1 MQVAT
6 AIGAAELPL
15 KRSNQLLNQLWVTM
29 KNTMRWRL
37 TTGALNSF
45 IGGLQQA
52 FGYSKSLNA
61 SLNDIRIVTGKS
73 ADEMSRFAKEANQ
86 AAKELSTTTTTYTDA
101 SLIYYQQ
108 GLDSEAV
115 KERTDATIKMAN
127 VTGQSAETISS
138 QMTAVWNNFREGSR
152 TLESYADTM
161 VALGATTASSSKEI
175 AEGLEK
181 FAPIA
186 NSVGL
191 SFDYA
196 SAALATLVA
205 TTRESASVAGNA
217 LKTLFSRLEGLKLG
231 ETLEDGTDLNKY
243 SQALYTVGINIKDAN
258 GELKDMDLIL
268 SELGNRWKDLAR
280 DEQMALAQTV
290 GGVRQY
296 AQLVALMDNWQ
307 TFQQNLV
314 TARTAEGSLEKQAQ
328 IYAESWEASRDRVKA
343 AAEDVY
349 DSLINPKVFID
360 LDKMSQA
367 VLKPLASI
375 LDGVGGLTGLLP
387 IVAALMTKVYSAQ
400 IANVMRD
407 MAVNI
412 GLMTGKEQ
420 ERARAIQA
428 EFVAET
434 ERLNLD
440 YRDDQL
446 MSARVAI
453 LREQIGLQGD
463 INSRA
468 DQYSEYQMEQIKNAT
483 YMSELLRQQALA
495 QTDIAERAQT
505 ALDEQQTNVRYSIS
519 IPRFN
524 TQEAEESFIQLFT
537 NLSQRTQNI
546 VNETIGEVVVDGG
559 NLTRIFSLI
568 DQGFES
574 IMQRSAQIETLRQ
587 ALGDVNNQSQDWS
600 AHIKEL
606 ATNLGMVQQEGESD
620 IAFFNRLREV
630 VSQTGEATTEVDN
643 DIRNLQAILRQLGAD
658 QSTIISYT
666 ARMRDLQRQLEL
678 QKITQ
683 EEYRKEVER
692 IHETLKNGVADVQDW
707 ANAIVLAGQAMSQAA
722 MAMRSIDNLGRIF
735 SDKDLANS
743 EKLVQL
749 LTTVGMLMPFLT
761 SSIKAIGGAIAGTV
775 TGAAAFMPILAA
787 VGVAIYAIVKAVD
800 AIVISQEEAQA
811 AIQKAS
817 AAYKEASD
825 SLDDLNQ
832 KLATASDRLKELQD
846 LAESGSITLVEQE
859 ELNKLQLETAE
870 LDRQVKLQEKL
881 TKTRR
886 AEAASKIIQQGTI
899 AYQFTP
905 KSNQGQGA
913 SFRSDEEIA
922 ARVSNLNFTYLTGW
936 SADFTD
942 TVNYVRDLLG
952 NPENWSSAPAEE
964 AMLSWVETLDEST
977 EEAKALK
984 ETLVEYVNGIY
995 NWMPEGMDSSS
1006 IEDWISENIETYEQL
1021 EDAYKILAEQV
1032 VLGER
1037 EADDAYFLEFQA
1049 FLRKQRKEIYRSGE
1063 EYASAFLD
1071 PVINALSN
1079 IDLNALFSGNFNGV
1093 SDNGKNLLALY
1104 GVSPDELVEQLSNIQ
1119 TKAREQLSKFG
1130 LGYLSDSLSYTEL
1143 KLLATVNNG
1152 EGYETFTELWNYL
1165 QKNGNIIPISLQVEA
1180 IEDARTGAL
1189 AALASGDLL
1198 DEETIQKL
1206 QEVYQ
1211 GIADLS
1217 NINEWSVKEQIDF
1230 LTGEGKVVESKI
1242 DQLTNR
1248 IKDLKQQKQDVE
1260 KELAEDQSER
1270 FKGLPAIYDNQIKQ
1284 LIASEN
1290 KQLNAMKLG
1299 IEAAIEDAEKELNSL
1314 KENFEKEP
1322 WEIDIEMGDAV
1333 AAELNNA
1340 KRALA
1345 LINEDLTV
1353 SAENLVELGKRYPE
1367 ALVEATYEAD
1377 QNVLKIKED
1386 TYNQIKN
1393 YIDNTLDHEL
1403 QRNRDIAAQRL
1414 TNEASVASGILNIV
1428 QAEQGE
1434 EREQYK
1440 QTLISAL
1447 TNDEDKLKSAKETAL
1462 ASMVAVV
1469 KGEIDK
1475 RKASLET
1482 MVNDQAASKAAT
1494 DVMGR
1499 NAEITVENYSSAAT
1513 AIQLAFDTAFKA
1525 IAEGTRQI
1533 LSGTGEYTSIMRY
1546 GAAQHINAT
1555 TGESG
1560 VGYSTQAV
1568 EEIKNSSEYKQR
1580 EEEIK
1585 KLNSL
1590 EIALER
1596 YLSGE
1601 VENWDTIQFF
1611 FNRLPEEVQ
1620 GAFSEGFASLI
1631 NSDFEGI
1638 DVESLVGSFESL
1650 YSNEDAQA
1658 KIQEILNASL
1668 GTLQHLLESPEEDK
1682 TKGSGKSDYAK
1693 LDNADLEKHED
1704 LLEEIEDRYHE
1715 ITREIERQNR
1725 ILDQLETQAER
1736 TYGLDRL
1743 KLYEKELEELNGLY
1757 ERQRAKQGRAERYLA
1772 DVDKPRL
1779 QTAFQAIG
1787 TKEGAADVLSRYG
1800 FSGFSNI
1807 AVDLNKPGQE
1817 IKDFEALEDNI
1828 RQDTENFLTSY
1839 HAFMVE
1845 YDNFL
1850 QEYNALTD
1858 EDKANQQE
1866 RALQLQQEYE
1876 LVTAQF
1882 ETVKAQQ
1889 EERLAAI
1896 KQYEE
1901 TLDTINTLA
1910 HEMEETL
1917 RREEDTRLKEVTHRM
1932 DVILDV
1938 RDARKQIRDFTKEI
1952 AESFGDAL
1960 THGVRTAELGWDQAK
1975 DEMAMYKEYVQEY
1988 NDLKSLLDNA
1998 TEYTDTEAIVA
2009 ELRELEGNIIES
2021 GQRLLEWSE
2030 QVENMFVEALSA
2042 AADRFSYFTNQL
2054 EHNDAIL
2061 STMKEL
2067 YALQGQTYKT
2077 QQGFNRLQR
2086 VAQERLE
2093 TQVGQARLQRK
2104 WFEEADSR
2112 LQEAQAQ
2119 LDALIAEKG
2128 AEAEQDFRYDTFKK
2142 NRDALLK
2149 EQQEAQK
2156 AMLSAAQ
2163 QAMETAQQMY
2173 LDQIEKAVYEFG
2185 QALSGGIGLDLLQ
2198 DKYDHY
2204 IEEEE
2209 RYLDKVNEAY
2219 QVAAWYDKLQKDID
2233 NTTNKLT
2240 KDRLKALQ
2248 QEIDIRREGNT
2259 LSQYDLDI
2267 LEAKYKVL
2275 QAQADLEDAQNAKS
2289 QLRLV
2294 RDSQGNWNYQF
2305 TTNPDDIA
2313 AKEQELLQA
2322 ENEWYNIAKE
2332 QTKEVTGEIIAT
2344 WQECQEAINEIYSDT
2359 SNFVMNEETGRLELT
2374 KEAQERETEIR
2385 RFYADKVKF
2394 LEEEKQIA
2402 IGDMTEAGNQA
2413 MIHMAIAAGETVE
2426 DITGITGREVES
2438 LVETTGMNSQQL
2450 LQLSL
2455 SQIEDILEN
2464 RLAQLA
2470 EDIGISADDLKDM
2483 LQRKE
2488 NGIESDADSTFKA
2501 ILESADPATVD
2512 LYNLFAENWEL
2523 IGSLVGETS
2532 SGIKGNIAD
2541 TYTKI
2546 QSGLNDTG
2554 TAMNLFD
2561 NIFAKDLT
2569 SMTKNTAIFEVEFDR
2584 AVENMQN
2591 SFDNYGETIADV
2603 ADDCGV
2609 SLEALDDSVNMVSDS
2624 TDRMIWEGLDAAQ
2637 AIWDQVDATWDAQQ
2651 GYLDLASAVWE
2662 YIYALQALAA
2672 EQVVPT
2678 IEEASGVNTFDRG
2691 NRLDYNGDLSQKM
2704 AAAWYNY
2711 RVVGDESAEEDYLS
2725 FEKQRREVEEEMGAD
2740 MVGATNDVE
2749 QTIKTASDESLKAM
2763 AEGFAVINDTL
2774 KKENAEAVYERT
2786 GSPTYYGEGASF
2798 ATGGYTG
2805 NFDNGRLAILHEKE
2819 LVLNEEDTRNIL
2831 GAVSLVRSMD
2841 SIFNDIASQLDN
2853 DGLAA
2858 MALLGSR
2865 IGGIGAPTPA
2875 STDFEQHVTIESV
2888 SFPGV
2893 TSSREIEEAFES
2905 LVNDAAQ
2912 WARRRKS

>member
-243 SQALYTVGINIKDAN
+243 SQALYTVGINIKDTN

-375 LDGVGGLTGLLP
+375 LDGIGGLTGLLP
-387 IVAALMTKVYSAQ
+387 IAAALMTKVYSAQ

-412 GLMTGKEQ
+412 GLMTGREQ

-428 EFVAET
+428 QSTSLV
-434 ERLNLD
+434 ERLDLTYQEESLD
-440 YRDDQL
+440 AKR
-446 MSARVAI
+446 AAI
-453 LREQIGLQGD
+453 LKEQISLQGE
-463 INSRA
+463 INA
-468 DQYSEYQMEQIKNAT
+468 KYDQYSESQKAWIENGLYSVNLLKQQAQDAIDTLGRATDNFEEIKNNLGEGFKV
-483 YMSELLRQQALA
+483 SESFTDKLVNKEELAKITAQMKSFSQETQQALQHLKSDA
-495 QTDIAERAQT
+495 LFGKNDNVFNSITEAIEQVAEKSIKLDSLKGMFDATDQSTVAWSTSVETLARELGILSEGETLANGGLEKIKDK
-505 ALDEQQTNVRYSIS
+505 L
-519 IPRFN
+519 F
-524 TQEAEESFIQLFT
+524 EA
-537 NLSQRTQNI
+537 
-546 VNETIGEVVVDGG
+546 GGVVDTTKQEFEDLILLFKEMG
-559 NLTRIFSLI
+559 NPEFATAIDKYVYYLNAMEKQGIKATLSFKQFVAGLNEVKNPPPAMTDWADTLVAVANGASRAAMAIRSFENIIEVFSDDSLSTIEKFTRILTSLSMLLPTLTAVIGVFGKGALKAGADAATAGVTAGTGIAAGATAAKAAMPIVTAIIVGIYAVIKVI
-568 DQGFES
+568 DALVTTQKEARES
-574 IMQRSAQIETLRQ
+574 IQKTIDAYKEVESEL
-587 ALGDVNNQSQDWS
+587 QSLQDELS
-600 AHIKEL
+600 TTQDRIKEL
-606 ATNLGMVQQEGESD
+606 QE
-620 IAFFNRLREV
+620 
-630 VSQTGEATTEVDN
+630 
-643 DIRNLQAILRQLGAD
+643 
-658 QSTIISYT
+658 
-666 ARMRDLQRQLEL
+666 
-678 QKITQ
+678 
-683 EEYRKEVER
+683 
-692 IHETLKNGVADVQDW
+692 
-707 ANAIVLAGQAMSQAA
+707 
-722 MAMRSIDNLGRIF
+722 
-735 SDKDLANS
+735 
-743 EKLVQL
+743 
-749 LTTVGMLMPFLT
+749 
-761 SSIKAIGGAIAGTV
+761 
-775 TGAAAFMPILAA
+775 
-787 VGVAIYAIVKAVD
+787 
-800 AIVISQEEAQA
+800 
-811 AIQKAS
+811 
-817 AAYKEASD
+817 
-825 SLDDLNQ
+825 
-832 KLATASDRLKELQD
+832 
-846 LAESGSITLVEQE
+846 LAESGSISIVEQE
-859 ELNKLQLETAE
+859 ELQNLQVENDRLERQIKL
-870 LDRQVKLQEKL
+870 REKL
-881 TKTRR
+881 
-886 AEAASKIIQQGTI
+886 AEQKLKDAVREIQQRGKI
-899 AYQFTP
+899 AYRFTTEEPFNSNSPIDFEVPTSLTYAGDIEANLWQF
-905 KSNQGQGA
+905 NEFGE
-913 SFRSDEEIA
+913 R
-922 ARVSNLNFTYLTGW
+922 YLQT
-936 SADFTD
+936 
-942 TVNYVRDLLG
+942 RDSVIQQF
-952 NPENWSSAPAEE
+952 E
-964 AMLSWVETLDEST
+964 DESWFQQDRDQYIKYIDELYAAIDEAR
-977 EEAKALK
+977 EEHHEKWK
-984 ETLVEYVNGIY
+984 
-995 NWMPEGMDSSS
+995 
-1006 IEDWISENIETYEQL
+1006 SENFETYEQL
-1021 EDAYKILAEQV
+1021 ESDYLTYLEAYKKGYIT
-1032 VLGER
+1032 ER
-1037 EADDAYFLEFQA
+1037 DLTDQLIRLQTA
-1049 FLRKQRKEIYRSGE
+1049 RKKMYDNEG
-1063 EYASAFLD
+1063 EYAESFID
-1071 PVINALSN
+1071 PVLAQLSN
-1079 IDLNALFSGNFNGV
+1079 QDLNTLYNTIGPVYRTYLSESGQ
-1093 SDNGKNLLALY
+1093 DLLDLY
-1104 GVSPDELVEQLSNIQ
+1104 GVSPYELQEQVLAVRD
-1119 TKAREQLSKFG
+1119 KAFSELAKFG
-1130 LGYLSDSLSYTEL
+1130 FEDLTDKLGYVEL
-1143 KLLATVNNG
+1143 KLIADNSFKSF
-1152 EGYETFTELWNYL
+1152 EELLNYL
-1165 QKNGNIIPISLQVEA
+1165 QANSGIIPVSLQVQA
-1180 IEDARTGAL
+1180 IEDARTEAL
-1189 AALASGDLL
+1189 AALASGELL
-1198 DEETIQKL
+1198 SDELITKI

-1211 GIADLS
+1211 GIADVTDFANL
-1217 NINEWSVKEQIDF
+1217 SVKDQIEF
-1230 LTGEGKVVESKI
+1230 LTTQGKI
-1242 DQLTNR
+1242 ARQQLDDLLDKETNLQR
-1248 IKDLKQQKQDVE
+1248 RLDIVN
-1260 KELAEDQSER
+1260 
-1270 FKGLPAIYDNQIKQ
+1270 NQIKNPQ
-1284 LIASEN
+1284 RYDISKETLSEKIYLDVELSN
-1290 KQLNAMKLG
+1290 VQSE
-1299 IEAAIEDAEKELNSL
+1299 IEKL
-1314 KENFEKEP
+1314 KEQVEKEP
-1322 WEIDIEMGDAV
+1322 WQVNIELGDEAAATINNLKRSID
-1333 AAELNNA
+1333 
-1340 KRALA
+1340 
-1345 LINEDLTV
+1345 LINDDLTV

-1367 ALVEATYEAD
+1367 ALVGAHYDAN
-1377 QNVLKIKED
+1377 QNILQLEEEK
-1386 TYNQIKN
+1386 YNQLKN
-1393 YIDNTLDHEL
+1393 LLDEAIDGTVEK
-1403 QRNRDIAAQRL
+1403 NRDASAQVL
-1414 TNEASVASGILNIV
+1414 TDQATIASGILAIID
-1428 QAEQGE
+1428 ETEDGKRE
-1434 EREQYK
+1434 EYRK
-1440 QTLISAL
+1440 TLIQTFDNNQKQFEDTKKMAL
-1447 TNDEDKLKSAKETAL
+1447 S
-1462 ASMVAVV
+1462 SMIEVV
-1469 KGEIDK
+1469 KNEIAT
-1475 RKASLET
+1475 RQARLESMIEGQAS
-1482 MVNDQAASKAAT
+1482 SKTVT
-1494 DVMGR
+1494 DTLAK
-1499 NAEITVENYSSAAT
+1499 NAEITTQNYNNAAQN
-1513 AIQLAFDTAFKA
+1513 ILNAFDIAF
-1525 IAEGTRQI
+1525 RQI
-1533 LSGTGEYTSIMRY
+1533 ALGAKSVAEALAGGRDYTTIAKNVST
-1546 GAAQHINAT
+1546 Q
-1555 TGESG
+1555 
-1560 VGYSTQAV
+1560 GYSAERGVTLDTVYAENKASVESSHEYQQLTREIDKLNQFVGRIEDYEAGNISWDKVKEFFDRDLPESVQRGFSDAFVKAV
-1568 EEIKNSSEYKQR
+1568 GIGFDSSE
-1580 EEEIK
+1580 EAVD
-1585 KLNSL
+1585 
-1590 EIALER
+1590 ALGA
-1596 YLSGE
+1596 LFA
-1601 VENWDTIQFF
+1601 D
-1611 FNRLPEEVQ
+1611 PE
-1620 GAFSEGFASLI
+1620 ARST
-1631 NSDFEGI
+1631 
-1638 DVESLVGSFESL
+1638 
-1650 YSNEDAQA
+1650 
-1658 KIQEILNASL
+1658 IQEILNETLS
-1668 GTLQHLLESPEEDK
+1668 TLQHLLESPEEDK
-1682 TKGSGKSDYAK
+1682 TKGSGGKPDYAK

-1779 QTAFQAIG
+1779 QTAFQAIE
-1787 TKEGAADVLSRYG
+1787 TKEGAADILGRYG

-1807 AVDLNKPGQE
+1807 AVDLGKPGQE
-1817 IKDFEALEDNI
+1817 IKDYEALEDNI
-1828 RQDTENFLTSY
+1828 RQDTENFLVSY
-1839 HAFMVE
+1839 RAFMVE

-1882 ETVKAQQ
+1882 ETVKTQQ

-1917 RREEDTRLKEVTHRM
+1917 RREEDTKLKEVTHRM

-2385 RFYADKVKF
+2385 RFYAEKVKF

-2512 LYNLFAENWEL
+2512 LYNLFAENWGL

-2637 AIWDQVDATWDAQQ
+2637 ALWDQVDATWDAQQ

-2678 IEEASGVNTFDRG
+2678 IEEASGVNTFD
-2691 NRLDYNGDLSQKM
+2691 NSDWLDYEGDLSQKM
-2704 AAAWYNY
+2704 AAALYNNDMESY
-2711 RVVGDESAEEDYLS
+2711 NKFKQEREGAVNRAFNAGYDVVDNNRIEIALNDADRDLLKKFATGDQVIV
-2725 FEKQRREVEEEMGAD
+2725 KNEV
-2740 MVGATNDVE
+2740 TY
-2749 QTIKTASDESLKAM
+2749 TSDEW
-2763 AEGFAVINDTL
+2763 
-2774 KKENAEAVYERT
+2774 KKIHEAT
-2786 GSPTYYGEGASF
+2786 GTTTIGTF

-2805 NFDNGRLAILHEKE
+2805 DFDNGRLAILHEKE
-2819 LVLNEEDTRNIL
+2819 LVLNAEDTQNIL
-2831 GAVSLVRSMD
+2831 AAVSMVRSMD
-2841 SIFNDIASQLDN
+2841 DIFGSLAEQLDN

-2865 IGGIGAPTPA
+2865 VGGIGAPAPA

>member
-15 KRSNQLLNQLWVTM
+15 KRSNQLLNQLWITM
-29 KNTMRWRL
+29 KNTARWRL
-37 TTGALNSF
+37 TTGALNAF

-73 ADEMSRFAKEANQ
+73 ADEMARFAKEANQ

-108 GLDSEAV
+108 GLDDQAV

-161 VALGATTASSSKEI
+161 VALGASTASSSKEI

-231 ETLEDGTDLNKY
+231 ETLDDGTDLNKY
-243 SQALYTVGINIKDAN
+243 SQALYTVGINIKDTN
-258 GELKDMDLIL
+258 GELKDMDDIL
-268 SELGNRWKDLAR
+268 AELGNRWQTLAR

-307 TFQQNLV
+307 TFQQNLT

-328 IYAESWEASRDRVKA
+328 IYAESWEAARDRVKA
-343 AAEDVY
+343 ATEDVY

-360 LDKMSQA
+360 LDKMVQA
-367 VLKPLASI
+367 VLKPLASV
-375 LDGVGGLTGLLP
+375 LDAVGGLTGLLP
-387 IVAALMTKVYSAQ
+387 IVAALMTKVYSTQ
-400 IANVMRD
+400 IAGVIRD
-407 MAVNI
+407 MAINI

-420 ERARAIQA
+420 ERVRVLQSTAAKL
-428 EFVAET
+428 T
-434 ERLNLD
+434 EGL
-440 YRDDQL
+440 YSTYDDKS
-446 MSARVAI
+446 SASSKLSI
-453 LREQIGLQGD
+453 LRDYVSLQGELN
-463 INSRA
+463 IKA
-468 DQYSEYQMEQIKNAT
+468 DQYNEFQMEQIKNGLAMVEV
-483 YMSELLRQQALA
+483 YKSQALA
-495 QTDIAERAQT
+495 SQDILEQTQGVF
-505 ALDEQQTNVRYSIS
+505 DE
-519 IPRFN
+519 
-524 TQEAEESFIQLFT
+524 TQDKFDSFIK
-537 NLSQRTQNI
+537 
-546 VNETIGEVVVDGG
+546 E
-559 NLTRIFSLI
+559 
-568 DQGFES
+568 
-574 IMQRSAQIETLRQ
+574 SAQLEKIEIKFGSESKYQQIVKDLTLI
-587 ALGDVNNQSQDWS
+587 N
-600 AHIKEL
+600 
-606 ATNLGMVQQEGESD
+606 TN
-620 IAFFNRLREV
+620 
-630 VSQTGEATTEVDN
+630 
-643 DIRNLQAILRQLGAD
+643 
-658 QSTIISYT
+658 YT
-666 ARMRDLQRQLEL
+666 
-678 QKITQ
+678 
-683 EEYRKEVER
+683 
-692 IHETLKNGVADVQDW
+692 
-707 ANAIVLAGQAMSQAA
+707 
-722 MAMRSIDNLGRIF
+722 
-735 SDKDLANS
+735 DLANS
-743 EKLVQL
+743 IKNGNVEQFLNVVNDGIGQIAQRSVKLDTLKNILGETDKETASWKNNVIDLANELGLLGNGIRLDEQALEAFKDDPEIFEELRKKVSDSGEASVEVYQNFQALFELLKLGTGNAEGLQTVFYSLINRTKELAEKGYDAETSLKALTEMIERLKNYKPQQEPIDLANSFVAIANGASRAAMAVRSVTNIVEIFSDTTISASEKL
-749 LTTVGMLMPFLT
+749 TRSLT
-761 SSIKAIGGAIAGTV
+761 SLAMILPVITNTIKGIAAGGAAAIGGWATIAV
-775 TGAAAFMPILAA
+775 AA
-787 VGVAIYAIVKAVD
+787 VVVIVKALD
-800 AIVISQEEAQA
+800 ALIVTQKEAAQSIQES
-811 AIQKAS
+811 IDK
-817 AAYKEASD
+817 YKEAEQELQ
-825 SLDDLNQ
+825 SLQGELETTQ
-832 KLATASDRLKELQD
+832 DRIKELQD
-846 LAESGSITLVEQE
+846 LAESGSISIVEQE
-859 ELNKLQLETAE
+859 ELKNLQLENDKLE
-870 LDRQVKLQEKL
+870 RQ
-881 TKTRR
+881 
-886 AEAASKIIQQGTI
+886 I
-899 AYQFTP
+899 
-905 KSNQGQGA
+905 
-913 SFRSDEEIA
+913 
-922 ARVSNLNFTYLTGW
+922 
-936 SADFTD
+936 
-942 TVNYVRDLLG
+942 
-952 NPENWSSAPAEE
+952 
-964 AMLSWVETLDEST
+964 
-977 EEAKALK
+977 ALK
-984 ETLVEYVNGIY
+984 EKLEALRLREASTEILTKGTKAYSLTPEDQIAKTNAGIDNANTLITDIDKEKAGLIRVGLYDYDVFGNAVLKEQAQAISDLQERYNWFAEDAENYISYIQDYYNAIDEGETNFHENWKAQETEKYEALEAAYSTLVQSYKAGN
-995 NWMPEGMDSSS
+995 
-1006 IEDWISENIETYEQL
+1006 ISEKQLRDFLNLLQDARTKIYGVPGEYE
-1021 EDAYKILAEQV
+1021 KT
-1032 VLGER
+1032 
-1037 EADDAYFLEFQA
+1037 
-1049 FLRKQRKEIYRSGE
+1049 
-1063 EYASAFLD
+1063 FLD
-1071 PVINALSN
+1071 P
-1079 IDLNALFSGNFNGV
+1079 
-1093 SDNGKNLLALY
+1093 LLAQLNSDDLEKLYQAGTSVGPVAPLSESGKDLALVY
-1104 GVSPDELVEQLSNIQ
+1104 GVTEDELVNQLTKVIIEARKRIENIAPNLSDFIDQLSYVEINLIANANENFETFEQL
-1119 TKAREQLSKFG
+1119 L
-1130 LGYLSDSLSYTEL
+1130 
-1143 KLLATVNNG
+1143 
-1152 EGYETFTELWNYL
+1152 NYL
-1165 QKNGNIIPISLQVEA
+1165 KKTGGIIPVSIQAQTA
-1180 IEDARTGAL
+1180 IDAKTEAL
-1189 AALASGDLL
+1189 AKIASGDLL
-1198 DEETIQKL
+1198 DDELIQKI
-1206 QEVYQ
+1206 QEAYQ
-1211 GIADLS
+1211 GIKDVSDIASLS
-1217 NINEWSVKEQIDF
+1217 VEDQID
-1230 LTGEGKVVESKI
+1230 LLKDDGSLLGK
-1242 DQLTNR
+1242 
-1248 IKDLKQQKQDVE
+1248 
-1260 KELAEDQSER
+1260 
-1270 FKGLPAIYDNQIKQ
+1270 
-1284 LIASEN
+1284 
-1290 KQLNAMKLG
+1290 M
-1299 IEAAIEDAEKELNSL
+1299 IEDLQKREQQLKKQIDEAEKSEEKFKDNAIIAFNAELSQVRDDLEKLRLQIEKDPIKIKVETSL
-1314 KENFEKEP
+1314 E
-1322 WEIDIEMGDAV
+1322 V
-1333 AAELNNA
+1333 AAELNNLKKA
-1340 KRALA
+1340 IS
-1345 LINEDLTV
+1345 LINDDLTV
-1353 SAENLVELGKRYPE
+1353 SAENLVELAKRYPE
-1367 ALVEATYEAD
+1367 ALVDAYYEEG
-1377 QNVLKIKED
+1377 QNVLKIEQSKYD
-1386 TYNQIKN
+1386 GIKQLLEG
-1393 YIDNTLDHEL
+1393 DLDAH
-1403 QRNRDIAAQRL
+1403 RDEQVR
-1414 TNEASVASGILNIV
+1414 ILNQEAQLAAATLAIV
-1428 QAEQGE
+1428 EAGE
-1434 EREQYK
+1434 NSKKEEYRG
-1440 QTLISAL
+1440 TLISQLAGDQEAL
-1447 TNDEDKLKSAKETAL
+1447 NSVKDTTFKALK
-1462 ASMVAVV
+1462 AVIQN
-1469 KGEIDK
+1469 EIQK
-1475 RKASLET
+1475 RQEKLET
-1482 MVNDQAASKAAT
+1482 ITGEVAGSKTAT
-1494 DVMGR
+1494 DTLAK
-1499 NAEITVENYSSAAT
+1499 NAEITAQNYSEAA
-1513 AIQLAFDTAFKA
+1513 
-1525 IAEGTRQI
+1525 R
-1533 LSGTGEYTSIMRY
+1533 S
-1546 GAAQHINAT
+1546 
-1555 TGESG
+1555 
-1560 VGYSTQAV
+1560 
-1568 EEIKNSSEYKQR
+1568 
-1580 EEEIK
+1580 
-1585 KLNSL
+1585 
-1590 EIALER
+1590 
-1596 YLSGE
+1596 
-1601 VENWDTIQFF
+1601 
-1611 FNRLPEEVQ
+1611 
-1620 GAFSEGFASLI
+1620 
-1631 NSDFEGI
+1631 
-1638 DVESLVGSFESL
+1638 
-1650 YSNEDAQA
+1650 
-1658 KIQEILNASL
+1658 ILNAFDQAFRGIVEGSASAVAAAAGEGQYASILGYAYDQPIETKKGQTFDTTYEQNLNDVKLSKEWQTINNEIKHLKWLSTALDQFETGDISL
-1668 GTLQHLLESPEEDK
+1668 DTLQGFFDLLPTDKLKEAFSGVKGLASFDFTDTSEENIEKLINALDEFYRTNPTAKSDLQAQLDEIVGAMQYLLESPEEDK
-1682 TKGSGKSDYAK
+1682 TKGSGGGKSDLVK
-1693 LDNADLEKHED
+1693 LDKADLDAEEQA
-1704 LLEEIEDRYHE
+1704 LEEIEDRYHE
-1715 ITREIERQNR
+1715 ITREIERQER
-1725 ILDQLETQAER
+1725 VLTKLEHQIDR

-1743 KLYEKELEELNGLY
+1743 KLYE
-1757 ERQRAKQGRAERYLA
+1757 
-1772 DVDKPRL
+1772 
-1779 QTAFQAIG
+1779 
-1787 TKEGAADVLSRYG
+1787 
-1800 FSGFSNI
+1800 
-1807 AVDLNKPGQE
+1807 QE
-1817 IKDFEALEDNI
+1817 IKDLNKLQDDQRVKSARASRYLSETDRPRLETAFKSTQYSDALADALARAQVSGFAGAKSFSLNINPDTQEIREFEQLEQGINEDVN
-1828 RQDTENFLTSY
+1828 NFMDVYMQFMQKYDEFAQSY
-1839 HAFMVE
+1839 EAM
-1845 YDNFL
+1845 
-1850 QEYNALTD
+1850 TD
-1858 EDKANQQE
+1858 EEKQDELIQKKAEQWK
-1866 RALQLQQEYE
+1866 LDYE
-1876 LVTAQF
+1876 LLQKQF
-1882 ETVKAQQ
+1882 ELVEAQQ

-1896 KQYEE
+1896 EQYES

-1910 HEMEETL
+1910 HEI
-1917 RREEDTRLKEVTHRM
+1917 EDTQRRIEDTKLNEITYRM

-1938 RDARKQIRDFTKEI
+1938 RDARKQIRDFSKEI

-1960 THGVRTAELGWDQAK
+1960 THGVRTASLGWDQAK

-1988 NDLKSLLDNA
+1988 NDLKDLLDNA
-1998 TEYTDTEAIVA
+1998 TEFTDTTAIID
-2009 ELRELEGNIIES
+2009 ELKELEGNIIES

-2104 WFEEADSR
+2104 WFEEADAR

-2156 AMLSAAQ
+2156 TMLSAAQ

-2198 DKYDHY
+2198 EKYDHY

-2233 NTTNKLT
+2233 NTSNKLT

-2248 QEIDIRREGNT
+2248 EEIDIRREGNT

-2275 QAQADLEDAQNAKS
+2275 QAQMDLEDAQNAKS

-2313 AKEQELLQA
+2313 VKEQELLQA

-2344 WQECQEAINEIYSDT
+2344 WQECQNAINEIYSDT

-2385 RFYADKVKF
+2385 EFYAEKVKF
-2394 LEEEKQIA
+2394 LEQEKQIA

-2426 DITGITGREVES
+2426 DITGITGKEVES
-2438 LVETTGMNSQQL
+2438 LVETTGMSSQQL

-2464 RLAQLA
+2464 RLAELA
-2470 EDIGISADDLKDM
+2470 EDIGMSADDLKDM

-2488 NGIESDADSTFKA
+2488 NGIESDADSTFRA

-2512 LYNLFAENWEL
+2512 LYNLFAENWGL

-2637 AIWDQVDATWDAQQ
+2637 ALWDQVDATWDAQQ
-2651 GYLDLASAVWE
+2651 GYLDLAQAVWE

-2865 IGGIGAPTPA
+2865 IGGIGAPAPA

>member
-243 SQALYTVGINIKDAN
+243 SQALYTVGINIKDTN

-375 LDGVGGLTGLLP
+375 LDGIGGLTGLLP
-387 IVAALMTKVYSAQ
+387 IAAALMTKVYSAQ

-412 GLMTGKEQ
+412 GLMTGYEQ
-420 ERARAIQA
+420 QRAREIQVQSDA
-428 EFVAET
+428 YA
-434 ERLNLD
+434 RQLGIM
-440 YRDDQL
+440 DQDQSSVSRRVEI
-446 MSARVAI
+446 MSHWND
-453 LREQIGLQGD
+453 LQRE
-463 INSRA
+463 INIHA
-468 DQYSEYQMEQIKNAT
+468 DSYSESQMDQIKNAQ
-483 YMSELLRQQALA
+483 YFISLLKDQALA
-495 QTDIAERAQT
+495 SADAVDKA
-505 ALDEQQTNVRYSIS
+505 
-519 IPRFN
+519 
-524 TQEAEESFIQLFT
+524 QEAYETAIENITLKLDLPDVTGFAEKVTDAYAYTTSKASDSLT
-537 NLSQRTQNI
+537 KLLSSINYNDDIDVIFKTLND
-546 VNETIGEVVVDGG
+546 GLEVVVNKQAKIDALKASLKETGEQTDEWKIKVKNLAVELGLMEKTATLDEAALEKIKIGLSDSSALIQETSQDLSILRSLLISLAGG
-559 NLTRIFSLI
+559 DKEAEKLVDALILRFSKLQVATENADI
-568 DQGFES
+568 SLEHL
-574 IMQRSAQIETLRQ
+574 EKT
-587 ALGDVNNQSQDWS
+587 VNN
-600 AHIKEL
+600 A
-606 ATNLGMVQQEGESD
+606 
-620 IAFFNRLREV
+620 
-630 VSQTGEATTEVDN
+630 
-643 DIRNLQAILRQLGAD
+643 
-658 QSTIISYT
+658 
-666 ARMRDLQRQLEL
+666 
-678 QKITQ
+678 
-683 EEYRKEVER
+683 
-692 IHETLKNGVADVQDW
+692 KNNPPPDYSDW
-707 ANAIVLAGQAMSQAA
+707 ADMLVAIANGASRAA
-722 MAMRSIDNLGRIF
+722 MAIQSFENIIEVF
-735 SDKDLANS
+735 SDDSLDNA
-743 EKLVQL
+743 EKF
-749 LTTVGMLMPFLT
+749 TRILT
-761 SSIKAIGGAIAGTV
+761 SLSMLLPTLTAVIGIFGKGALKAGADVATAGVTAGTGIAAGATAAKAAMPIVTAIIFGIYLVIKAI
-775 TGAAAFMPILAA
+775 
-787 VGVAIYAIVKAVD
+787 D
-800 AIVISQEEAQA
+800 ALVITQKEARES
-811 AIQKAS
+811 IQKTID
-817 AAYKEASD
+817 AYKEAESELQ
-825 SLDDLNQ
+825 SLQSELSTTQ
-832 KLATASDRLKELQD
+832 DRIKELQE
-846 LAESGSITLVEQE
+846 LAESGSISIVEQE
-859 ELNKLQLETAE
+859 ELRDLQIENDRLERQLELKERLA
-870 LDRQVKLQEKL
+870 KLKFKETVSEVRKNGYKAYKL
-881 TKTRR
+881 TEEGSPEINDLVNAYWDAFRNV
-886 AEAASKIIQQGTI
+886 EASREETIFLGDIASKIGTHGSAFTRQMAIDWIDTGLDQQTKDKYINDINILYDAIDDVIQEYHDKWL
-899 AYQFTP
+899 A
-905 KSNQGQGA
+905 
-913 SFRSDEEIA
+913 
-922 ARVSNLNFTYLTGW
+922 
-936 SADFTD
+936 
-942 TVNYVRDLLG
+942 
-952 NPENWSSAPAEE
+952 ENA
-964 AMLSWVETLDEST
+964 ETLD
-977 EEAKALK
+977 L
-984 ETLVEYVNGIY
+984 
-995 NWMPEGMDSSS
+995 
-1006 IEDWISENIETYEQL
+1006 IEDLYQQYVENIDEVQASDFQKVLTQLRELRHALYDDNGDYERYFVDSVLNQLDSQDIGHLIARQANLISEAGQQ
-1021 EDAYKILAEQV
+1021 ILINS
-1032 VLGER
+1032 G
-1037 EADDAYFLEFQA
+1037 AD
-1049 FLRKQRKEIYRSGE
+1049 
-1063 EYASAFLD
+1063 
-1071 PVINALSN
+1071 
-1079 IDLNALFSGNFNGV
+1079 
-1093 SDNGKNLLALY
+1093 
-1104 GVSPDELVEQLSNIQ
+1104 PDELVSRYTEIYN
-1119 TKAREQLSKFG
+1119 KAKTELDKFG
-1130 LGYLSDSLSYTEL
+1130 LGDTVKSFGYVEL
-1143 KLLATVNNG
+1143 KLIADNDFKDFQQL
-1152 EGYETFTELWNYL
+1152 LNYL
-1165 QKNGNIIPISLQVEA
+1165 KTNSGVISVSLQVQA
-1180 IEDARTGAL
+1180 IEDARTEAL
-1189 AALASGDLL
+1189 AKLASGEML
-1198 DEETIQKL
+1198 DEELITKL
-1206 QEVYQ
+1206 QEAYS
-1211 GIADLS
+1211 GIKDISDFA
-1217 NINEWSVKEQIDF
+1217 NRSVKDQIEF
-1230 LTGEGKVVESKI
+1230 LSKEGKVVNSQIKELEERQDKLKER
-1242 DQLTNR
+1242 QKELTNEK
-1248 IKDLKQQKQDVE
+1248 IKSVAASPSFDTTLSNS
-1260 KELAEDQSER
+1260 L
-1270 FKGLPAIYDNQIKQ
+1270 IK
-1284 LIASEN
+1284 AT
-1290 KQLNAMKLG
+1290 
-1299 IEAAIEDAEKELNSL
+1299 EDAIDEIDADLEKLRN
-1314 KENFEKEP
+1314 NFEKEP
-1322 WEIDIEMGDAV
+1322 WQLNIELGNEV

-1340 KRALA
+1340 KKAIA
-1345 LINEDLTV
+1345 LINDDLTV

-1367 ALVEATYEAD
+1367 ALEKAWYDES
-1377 QNVLKIKED
+1377 QNVLKINQE
-1386 TYNQIKN
+1386 TYDQLRIL
-1393 YIDNTLDHEL
+1393 IDETLDHDR
-1403 QRNRDIAAQRL
+1403 QANRDAAADKLLAQAQLTDGIIKLVSLAEGETRDEQRDTLIQTLQNNDDQLASAKSMALQSML
-1414 TNEASVASGILNIV
+1414 TVVRNEAIKRQNYLDTLVQQQAGDKTTTDTMKENARINV
-1428 QAEQGE
+1428 ENQAEAATEILRIFDDLFQKISNGSKDAFEGNYTSLFSHYTSGYSGQQGVTYQQ
-1434 EREQYK
+1434 QYTK
-1440 QTLISAL
+1440 NVQDIRDSADYKL
-1447 TNDEDKLKSAKETAL
+1447 NELALNYTNDL
-1462 ASMVAVV
+1462 A
-1469 KGEIDK
+1469 D
-1475 RKASLET
+1475 
-1482 MVNDQAASKAAT
+1482 
-1494 DVMGR
+1494 
-1499 NAEITVENYSSAAT
+1499 
-1513 AIQLAFDTAFKA
+1513 AIQGFL
-1525 IAEGTRQI
+1525 
-1533 LSGTGEYTSIMRY
+1533 
-1546 GAAQHINAT
+1546 N
-1555 TGESG
+1555 
-1560 VGYSTQAV
+1560 
-1568 EEIKNSSEYKQR
+1568 EEKS
-1580 EEEIK
+1580 
-1585 KLNSL
+1585 
-1590 EIALER
+1590 
-1596 YLSGE
+1596 
-1601 VENWDTIQFF
+1601 W
-1611 FNRLPEEVQ
+1611 EEVQ
-1620 GAFSEGFASLI
+1620 KAFYDSPAIFAGAGQRLFG
-1631 NSDFEGI
+1631 
-1638 DVESLVGSFESL
+1638 ESF
-1650 YSNEDAQA
+1650 A
-1658 KIQEILNASL
+1658 KIIETGLENTDAEAFVRQIEDYYGNNDDALAA
-1668 GTLQHLLESPEEDK
+1668 LQDIRNQTIEALSNLLESPETDK
-1682 TKGSGKSDYAK
+1682 TKGGSGGKSDLVK
-1693 LDNADLEKHED
+1693 LDKADLDAEEQA
-1704 LLEEIEDRYHE
+1704 LEEIEDRYHE
-1715 ITREIERQNR
+1715 ITREIERQER
-1725 ILDQLETQAER
+1725 VLTKLEHQIDR

-1743 KLYEKELEELNGLY
+1743 KLYEQEIKDLNKLQDD
-1757 ERQRAKQGRAERYLA
+1757 QRTKSARAERYLK
-1772 DVDKPRL
+1772 DVDTDRL
-1779 QTAFQAIG
+1779 INAFQATGYKENLANRLSARGIG
-1787 TKEGAADVLSRYG
+1787 FAGSGSYDIASSIDSIGKEITNFEEVERYINQDMNN
-1800 FSGFSNI
+1800 FMS
-1807 AVDLNKPGQE
+1807 AYT
-1817 IKDFEALEDNI
+1817 DFMKQYDEFVQKYEA
-1828 RQDTENFLTSY
+1828 
-1839 HAFMVE
+1839 M
-1845 YDNFL
+1845 
-1850 QEYNALTD
+1850 TD
-1858 EDKANQQE
+1858 EEKLLVQAEAEQWKLD
-1866 RALQLQQEYE
+1866 YE
-1876 LVTAQF
+1876 LLQDQF
-1882 ETVKAQQ
+1882 KLVEAQQ

-1896 KQYEE
+1896 EQYES

-1910 HEMEETL
+1910 HEI
-1917 RREEDTRLKEVTHRM
+1917 EDTQRRIEDTKLNEITYRM

-2054 EHNDAIL
+2054 EHNDTIL

-2077 QQGFNRLQR
+2077 QQGFNRLQK

-2093 TQVGQARLQRK
+2093 TQVSQARLQRK

-2119 LDALIAEKG
+2119 LDTLIAEKG

-2385 RFYADKVKF
+2385 KFYADKVKF

-2512 LYNLFAENWEL
+2512 LYNLFAENWDL

-2678 IEEASGVNTFDRG
+2678 IEEASGVDTFKDE
-2691 NRLDYNGDLSQKM
+2691 NRFKEYDSSTDWSM
-2704 AAAWYNY
+2704 
-2711 RVVGDESAEEDYLS
+2711 
-2725 FEKQRREVEEEMGAD
+2725 EMGKSARAGD
-2740 MVGATNDVE
+2740 WAAVDVYSGYRDRKQEERGYYDSVATEDIKNALVEAYKEGNEDLKEELEEVLNSPNKYYRDVISV
-2749 QTIKTASDESLKAM
+2749 TP
-2763 AEGFAVINDTL
+2763 EGL
-2774 KKENAEAVYERT
+2774 
-2786 GSPTYYGEGASF
+2786 

-2805 NFDNGRLAILHEKE
+2805 EFDNGRLAFLHEKE
-2819 LVLNEEDTRNIL
+2819 LVLNAEDTKNIL
-2831 GAVSLVRSMD
+2831 DAVQMVRTMQD
-2841 SIFNDIASQLDN
+2841 NLFGNIAEQLDS
-2853 DGLAA
+2853 DGFAA
-2858 MALLGSR
+2858 MALLGQR
-2865 IGGIGAPTPA
+2865 MGGIGLPAA